1 MRQMRKWYTLVA
13 AGAVAAGL
21 GMTGAAAAATL
32 EWAGTLVID
41 LGATPPVVATGTGVA
56 TVNGS
61 SGLGHLNTLR
71 LAGGIS
77 ASTTLPATDPD
88 VPTLVSVRATAQ
100 LGTGTF
106 SGISGAPPLTGSP
119 PLPSQGVVRL
129 CLGLPGCG
137 VSLPI
142 PMTAGGTAGVGI
154 GGLVT
159 VNGYGAGIQVSLTG
173 APWTIGTG
181 SVTGIPTANG
191 ATSAAT
197 AQGFAHGPVSGTS
210 STATLSGAVRLVTPV
225 RVETTFPPP
234 ADVVGMLGIL
244 TLRFIPEPGMLVLL
258 ASGIAGLVLLGRDRM
273 PG

>member
-1 MRQMRKWYTLVA
+1 MRKWSTLVA
-13 AGAVAAGL
+13 VAALAAGL

-32 EWAGTLVID
+32 EWAGTLLID

-77 ASTTLPATDPD
+77 ASTTLPATDPN
-88 VPTLVSVRATAQ
+88 VPTLVSIRATAQ

-106 SGISGAPPLTGSP
+106 SGISGAPPLTGTP
-119 PLPSQGVVRL
+119 QLPLKGLVRL

-142 PMTAGGTAGVGI
+142 PMTRGGTAGVGI
-154 GGLVT
+154 GGLLT
-159 VNGYGAGIQVSLTG
+159 VNGYGPGVRVSLTG

-181 SVTGIPTANG
+181 SVTGIPTVNG
-191 ATSAAT
+191 GTSAAT
-197 AQGFAHGPVSGTS
+197 AQGFAHGPGSGTS

-225 RVETTFPPP
+225 RVKTTLPPP
-234 ADVVGMLGIL
+234 SDVVGMLGIL
-244 TLRFIPEPGMLVLL
+244 TLRFIPEPGILVLL
-258 ASGIAGLVLLGRDRM
+258 GSGIAGLVLLGRGRM
-273 PG
+273 LR